1 MDKFD
6 KKYNIIL
13 DLDNTIISSLDPK
26 EFKNYKNNC
35 GGLRYSQM
43 KNYFYIFH
51 RPYLQE
57 FLDYLFENFNVSVWT
72 AGTKDY
78 CTFIVKHIIL
88 NPQPYEDDSTPANRP
103 ERVLKLILHSKN
115 CDQSE
120 YLYQTP
126 TPKDLRYIYNFPG
139 YNENNTFIIDDLQ
152 EVKDINKNNVIQI
165 KYFDA
170 KSVDCNKDTDL
181 KKIKK
186 KLKKLL

>member
-1 MDKFD
+1 MSCKL
-6 KKYNIIL
+6 NVIL
-13 DLDNTIISSLDPK
+13 DLDNTLISSLDPK
-26 EFKNYKNNC
+26 EFKTHKNNC
-35 GGLRYSQM
+35 RGLKYTQM

-57 FLDYLFENFNVSVWT
+57 FLDYLFDNFNVSVWT

-78 CTFIVKHIIL
+78 GTFIVKHIIL
-88 NPQPYEDDSTPANRP
+88 NPQPYEDDSVPKNRP

-120 YLYQTP
+120 YLYKTP

-139 YNENNTFIIDDLQ
+139 FNENNTFIVDDLQ
-152 EVKDINKNNVIQI
+152 EVKDVNKNNVIQI

-170 KSVDCNKDTDL
+170 KNSQCVNDNEL
-181 KKIKK
+181 KNIIKK
-186 KLKKLL
+186 LNKILHN